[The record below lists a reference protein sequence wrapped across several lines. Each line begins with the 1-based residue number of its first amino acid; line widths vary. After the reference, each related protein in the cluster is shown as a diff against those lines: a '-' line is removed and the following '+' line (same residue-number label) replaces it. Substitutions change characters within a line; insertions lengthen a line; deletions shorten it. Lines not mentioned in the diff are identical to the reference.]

1 MNFFSFL
8 GIQSTRV
15 FSHFDN
21 DTMFAIENYTLFRND
36 VRMVNNNVTPFTG
49 MEVCSQI
56 DFYPGYAYSR
66 NSNGI
71 EITAVRLITTSY
83 IHIFGIYSLPSVP
96 LSQLCQTLSDV
107 LISQSPQFNLLIGY
121 F

>member
-1 MNFFSFL
+1 
-8 GIQSTRV
+8 
-15 FSHFDN
+15 
-21 DTMFAIENYTLFRND
+21 MFAIENYTLFRND

-83 IHIFGIYSLPSVP
+83 IHIFGIYCLPSVP
-96 LSQLCQTLSDV
+96 LSQLCQTLSDI
-107 LISQSPQFNLLIGY
+107 LISQSPQERPLDFSAIFESVQKLLNFGMWT
-121 F
+121 

>member
-1 MNFFSFL
+1 
-8 GIQSTRV
+8 
-15 FSHFDN
+15 
-21 DTMFAIENYTLFRND
+21 MFAIENYTLFRND
-36 VRMVNNNVTPFTG
+36 VRMVNNNVTSFTG

-71 EITAVRLITTSY
+71 EITAVRLITTSC

-96 LSQLCQTLSDV
+96 LSQLCQTLSDI